1 MFQGKPTRDF
11 SPSLSHCVFFSLS
24 RSMAYHPSV
33 RGYAINFLSMCTEF
47 FSDRPP
53 WEWPEGFQWELAPCV
68 GDSRRPYQHDNTWLN
83 IESNS
88 FMITE
93 IPTLSFERFD
103 FFQLDLT
110 EMYHSERVRL
120 LNEKYLRRP
129 PARYR
134 VPADVGVPDED
145 DENAVRNRATKK
157 KK

>member
-1 MFQGKPTRDF
+1 
-11 SPSLSHCVFFSLS
+11 
-24 RSMAYHPSV
+24 MAYHPSV
-33 RGYAINFLSMCTEF
+33 RGYLLSFRSMCTEF
-47 FSDRPP
+47 FSDRLP
-53 WEWPEGFQWELAPCV
+53 WDWPQGFQWELASCV

-83 IESNS
+83 IGSTS

-93 IPTLSFERFD
+93 LPTLSFERFD

-110 EMYHSERVRL
+110 QSDSGERVRL

-134 VPADVGVPDED
+134 VPADVGVPD
-145 DENAVRNRATKK
+145 DENAARNRATKK